1 MKIALKRIPLV
12 RSQTRAAIRL
22 FVAAFC
28 LALPDFDS
36 CFARAADSPAAP
48 PVEVFAKFVHV
59 TKGQARKAFGPWLG
73 ADGVKADIPPEQVRN
88 ALKSLK
94 EQKADFFSSPRL
106 AAQPGSPASAD
117 EVREM
122 RYPTEFNPSKEEP
135 DKFIP
140 IAFETR
146 NTGVM
151 LKVEAGLANG
161 RMRVK
166 VTPKFVRFL
175 GFMAVEVPVKASKGV
190 SFEAAA
196 LKRGFKEGEMY
207 QPVFD
212 FQQADLEI
220 LLDSSETMAVSELSI
235 SGVAK
240 EAGLD
245 DVRTFVFVTARS
257 LPQGGEAPTK
267 SSPQK

>member
-1 MKIALKRIPLV
+1 MNNSVKWLPPV
-12 RSQTRAAIRL
+12 RFFA
-22 FVAAFC
+22 AAFC
-28 LALPDFDS
+28 FVLSEFAGGS
-36 CFARAADSPAAP
+36 ARAADLPDAP

-73 ADGVKADIPPEQVRN
+73 ADGVKSDIPPEQVRK

-106 AAQPGSPASAD
+106 VAQSGSSATAD

-135 DKFIP
+135 GKFIP
-140 IAFETR
+140 VAFETR

-151 LKVEAGLANG
+151 LKVEAGLADG
-161 RMRVK
+161 QMRVK

-175 GFMAVEVPVKASKGV
+175 GFMTVEVPVKAPPKGV
-190 SFEAAA
+190 SFEAVA

-212 FQQADLEI
+212 IQQADLEI
-220 LLDSSETMAVSELSI
+220 PLDSTETMAVSELSI

-257 LPQGGEAPTK
+257 LPQGGQAPAK